1 MYKTIWKENTVFRY
15 STHCH
20 HATNMKWKENNAY
33 GWVKTY
39 SSQRQGS
46 VSGLVIGVGN

>member
-1 MYKTIWKENTVFRY
+1 MINAFSKKTERKQDTSCHAYIHTETVEND
-15 STHCH
+15 
-20 HATNMKWKENNAY
+20 AY
-33 GWVKTY
+33 TWLKTY

>member
-1 MYKTIWKENTVFRY
+1 MPRAHIYTESVEND
-15 STHCH
+15 
-20 HATNMKWKENNAY
+20 AY
-33 GWVKTY
+33 TWVKTY